1 MDGIVGVIIV
11 VSIFLCDS
19 DGGGPVW
26 MIGQSSFFLT
36 RLGRPL
42 DLDLAHGLLWP
53 PLP

>member
-1 MDGIVGVIIV
+1 MYSIVGVIMV

-19 DGGGPVW
+19 DRGGPVW

-42 DLDLAHGLLWP
+42 DGDLAHGLLWS